1 MNKSPRLFPNTV
13 KGVLEALESSFGK
26 GLYVNRVLENSLR
39 VNKKWGSRDRSFV
52 AEHTY
57 EIVRWW
63 NFLWAILDQEPNV
76 NRNSL
81 EQLFGVYW
89 KWRGFDLP
97 EWPGFDSI
105 RAIDIDA
112 RSLEI
117 TALHER
123 ESYALWFS
131 ELAQEQLGDKW
142 AQLAHDLN
150 QHNSVNIRINTLKS
164 NEKDVIQELAD
175 AGIVVYR
182 HPAFPKA
189 HFLDGRPKLKNNS
202 SFLKGKF
209 EIQDAGSQEISY
221 FLNPTPG
228 SVVIDACAGA
238 GGKTLHLGALME
250 NKGTLI
256 AMEVEGR
263 KLEELHRRT
272 QRSGL
277 TIMET
282 RAWEE
287 EGVLAELTGTADYLL
302 LDAPCSG
309 TGTIKREP
317 DTKWKFEPVHLAQYQ
332 SLQFEILDKYPAMLK
347 SGGTLV
353 YATCSILPSE
363 NSDQIMLF
371 LENHSEFSLI
381 EERIIDPATNNDGFY
396 MAKLLKA

>member
-1 MNKSPRLFPNTV
+1 M
-13 KGVLEALESSFGK
+13 
-26 GLYVNRVLENSLR
+26 
-39 VNKKWGSRDRSFV
+39 
-52 AEHTY
+52 
-57 EIVRWW
+57 
-63 NFLWAILDQEPNV
+63 
-76 NRNSL
+76 
-81 EQLFGVYW
+81 
-89 KWRGFDLP
+89 
-97 EWPGFDSI
+97 
-105 RAIDIDA
+105 
-112 RSLEI
+112 
-117 TALHER
+117 
-123 ESYALWFS
+123 
-131 ELAQEQLGDKW
+131 GDKW

-150 QHNSVNIRINTLKS
+150 QPNSVNIRINTLKS

-287 EGVLAELTGTADYLL
+287 EGVLAELTNTADYLL

-363 NSDQIMLF
+363 NSDQIKLF
-371 LENHSEFSLI
+371 LENHLEFSLI
-381 EERIIDPATNNDGFY
+381 EERTIDPATNNDGFY